1 METSGKE
8 DAIVLPAA
16 DAVLDPDFG
25 DHVCLPF
32 RGEQERRAAT
42 GSFTLNGLRRRANVL
57 IITHADS
64 PGRTRAWLAPLVPG
78 FAAAESAGEI
88 EIRASTATH
97 FTGGRLD
104 SGRALAC
111 LTEAGEQA
119 RRQGRHGVYALID
132 ASWGA
137 HDPPGQIAFE
147 AATNELFGR
156 RWLAAV
162 CQYDRALFAREAIDR
177 VGCVHPIS
185 PDQAALRYERRHH
198 PAGLR
203 LWGEV
208 DLTNRHAFSTVLMPL
223 RQEAGKVVID
233 AGGLH
238 FIDAGS
244 AQLLVATATARPHG
258 RTVLRCGE
266 PMARLLHRIGAD
278 GVIDIRPVDDA

>member
-1 METSGKE
+1 MLS
-8 DAIVLPAA
+8 AA
-16 DAVLDPDFG
+16 DTVLDPDFG

-32 RGEQERRAAT
+32 RGERERRAAIR
-42 GSFTLNGLRRRANVL
+42 SFTLNGLRRLAKVL

-64 PGRTRAWLAPLVPG
+64 PERTRAWLAPLVPG

-88 EIRASTATH
+88 EIRAGAGTH
-97 FTGGRLD
+97 FTDGRLD
-104 SGRALAC
+104 SGRALSSLA
-111 LTEAGEQA
+111 EAGEGA
-119 RRQGRHGVYALID
+119 RRQGRHGLYALID

-147 AATNELFGR
+147 AATNELFGQR
-156 RWLAAV
+156 RLAAV
-162 CQYDRALFAREAIDR
+162 CLYDRALFAREAIDR

-185 PDQAALRYERRHH
+185 PDQAALRYARSRD
-198 PAGLR
+198 PAGMR

-223 RQEAGKVVID
+223 RQESGEVVID
-233 AGGLH
+233 ASGLH

-258 RTVLRCGE
+258 RTVLVCGE
-266 PMARLLHRIGAD
+266 PMARLLHRIRAD
-278 GVIDIRPVDDA
+278 DVIDIRPVGDA